1 MSFCMWLYFVCVFIL
16 ILWLVLWEVGV
27 FNLYWVFCIKC
38 LKCLINASKLFI
50 VNSQEWI
57 WLLPIY
63 RYQLNDSVEHHFSVR
78 RFNINT
84 CIHILKFDDDLH
96 RSLIE
101 NFNGIGIF
109 STIQGFVM
117 SVTHGDLNEMADI
130 LQTTFSN
137 AFSWKK
143 IMYLIQISLKFDP
156 LGPID
161 KKSTLVEVMAWCWTG
176 G

>member
-27 FNLYWVFCIKC
+27 FNLYRVFCIKC

-78 RFNINT
+78 FFNINT

-101 NFNGIGIF
+101 NFKGIGIF

-117 SVTHGDLNEMADI
+117 SVTHGDLMKW
-130 LQTTFSN
+130 LTFCKQHFQMHFRERKLCIWFKFHWS
-137 AFSWKK
+137 
-143 IMYLIQISLKFDP
+143 LIPWAQLTRSQHWLR
-156 LGPID
+156 
-161 KKSTLVEVMAWCWTG
+161 
-176 G
+176 